1 MQNLPPDIEEGV
13 RELPSLD
20 NIFSKNNH
28 DTAPVLLGNKKQQDA
43 ILALLQRITHDRNKV
58 NDMIFIMSAAYDE
71 IYKKY
76 NIISLFVLVLSS
88 VVTLT
93 EAIRLSMMEY
103 IHKNEIEN
111 TRNISFIM
119 NILTLSFGT
128 IITILSSIIRFR
140 NYRELLEQLKDNL
153 TLLVSYRDKY
163 SKKYYLVLQWTV
175 IDSIS
180 NEELKILD
188 EKIQKYDDDI
198 KSINVIQFM
207 RICDVIK
214 FNRYKAFF
222 DVELQRINMKKNL
235 EIQKII
241 EKSQNQLLRKKETGI
256 FKNFMKTPNSSPL
269 SVKGAMSPLSVKGAT
284 SPFSVKAYNDKDSM

>member
-13 RELPSLD
+13 RRLPSLE
-20 NIFSKNNH
+20 NIFSKHNN
-28 DTAPVLLGNKKQQDA
+28 DTLTALSGNKKQHDA
-43 ILALLQRITHDRNKV
+43 VIALLQRITHDRNKI

-76 NIISLFVLVLSS
+76 NIISLCVLVLSS

-93 EAIRLSMMEY
+93 EAIRLSMMDY
-103 IHKNEIEN
+103 IHKNEVKNEN
-111 TRNISFIM
+111 EKYVSFIM

-175 IDSIS
+175 MDNIS

-214 FNRYKAFF
+214 FNKYKAFF
-222 DVELQRINMKKNL
+222 DVELQKINMKKNIQ
-235 EIQKII
+235 IQKII
-241 EKSQNQLLRKKETGI
+241 EKSQNHLIQKVQKGQR
-256 FKNFMKTPNSSPL
+256 TPNNASPMSAVSS
-269 SVKGAMSPLSVKGAT
+269 VFTMSTKD
-284 SPFSVKAYNDKDSM
+284 YDKD

>member
-256 FKNFMKTPNSSPL
+256 FRNFMKTPNSSPL

-284 SPFSVKAYNDKDSM
+284 SPFSVKAYNDKDSV

>member
-1 MQNLPPDIEEGV
+1 MRNLPHDIEEGV
-13 RELPSLD
+13 RELPSFD
-20 NIFSKNNH
+20 NMSTKN
-28 DTAPVLLGNKKQQDA
+28 LLNDSTYMLISNRKQQDA
-43 ILALLQRITHDRNKV
+43 IIALLQRITQDRNKI

-76 NIISLFVLVLSS
+76 NIISLCVLVLSS
-88 VVTLT
+88 IATLT

-103 IHKNEIEN
+103 MNNEGDLRSAKNV
-111 TRNISFIM
+111 SFVV
-119 NILTLSFGT
+119 NILTLLFGT

-163 SKKYYLVLQWTV
+163 SKKYSLVLQWTA

-207 RICDVIK
+207 RICDVIR

-222 DVELQRINMKKNL
+222 DVELQKINMKKNM

-241 EKSQNQLLRKKETGI
+241 EKSQNHLKKKEGI
-256 FKNFMKTPNSSPL
+256 LNNVTSNSSPM
-269 SVKGAMSPLSVKGAT
+269 SVNHDENVSSQ
-284 SPFSVKAYNDKDSM
+284 

>member
-28 DTAPVLLGNKKQQDA
+28 DTVPVLLGNKKQQDA

-256 FKNFMKTPNSSPL
+256 FRNFMKTPNSSPL

>member
-1 MQNLPPDIEEGV
+1 MRNLPHDIEEGV
-13 RELPSLD
+13 RRLPSLE
-20 NIFSKNNH
+20 NIFSKPNN
-28 DTAPVLLGNKKQQDA
+28 DTTPALLGNKKQHDA
-43 ILALLQRITHDRNKV
+43 VVALLQRITHDRNKI

-76 NIISLFVLVLSS
+76 NIISLCVLVLSS

-103 IHKNEIEN
+103 VNKNEIEDAN
-111 TRNISFIM
+111 VSFIM

-175 IDSIS
+175 MDSIS

-214 FNRYKAFF
+214 FNKYKAFF
-222 DVELQRINMKKNL
+222 DVELQKINMKKNIQ
-235 EIQKII
+235 IQKII
-241 EKSQNQLLRKKETGI
+241 EKSQNHLQ
-256 FKNFMKTPNSSPL
+256 KTPHPSPLSAVNGSFTPL
-269 SVKGAMSPLSVKGAT
+269 SVKESE
-284 SPFSVKAYNDKDSM
+284 KD

>member
-1 MQNLPPDIEEGV
+1 MRNLPPDIEEGV

-20 NIFSKNNH
+20 NIFSKNNP
-28 DTAPVLLGNKKQQDA
+28 DTTPVLLGNKKQQDA
-43 ILALLQRITHDRNKV
+43 ILALLQRITHDRNKI

-76 NIISLFVLVLSS
+76 NIISLCVLVLSS
-88 VVTLT
+88 VVTLV
-93 EAIRLSMMEY
+93 EAIRLSTMEY
-103 IHKNEIEN
+103 IHQNGKEN
-111 TRNISFIM
+111 TNNISFIM
-119 NILTLSFGT
+119 NIMTLSFGT

-222 DVELQRINMKKNL
+222 DVELQRINMKKNI

-241 EKSQNQLLRKKETGI
+241 EKSQNQLMGKKETGI

-269 SVKGAMSPLSVKGAT
+269 SINAENPKP
-284 SPFSVKAYNDKDSM
+284 

>member
-111 TRNISFIM
+111 TRNISF
-119 NILTLSFGT
+119 LATGQKLG
-128 IITILSSIIRFR
+128 
-140 NYRELLEQLKDNL
+140 
-153 TLLVSYRDKY
+153 
-163 SKKYYLVLQWTV
+163 
-175 IDSIS
+175 
-180 NEELKILD
+180 
-188 EKIQKYDDDI
+188 EKT
-198 KSINVIQFM
+198 
-207 RICDVIK
+207 
-214 FNRYKAFF
+214 
-222 DVELQRINMKKNL
+222 
-235 EIQKII
+235 
-241 EKSQNQLLRKKETGI
+241 SQ
-256 FKNFMKTPNSSPL
+256 
-269 SVKGAMSPLSVKGAT
+269 
-284 SPFSVKAYNDKDSM
+284 D

>member
-1 MQNLPPDIEEGV
+1 MRNLPPDIEEGV
-13 RELPSLD
+13 RRLPSLE
-20 NIFSKNNH
+20 NIFSKPNN
-28 DTAPVLLGNKKQQDA
+28 DTTPALLGNKKQHDA
-43 ILALLQRITHDRNKV
+43 VVALLQRITHDRNKI

-76 NIISLFVLVLSS
+76 NIISLCVLVLSS

-103 IHKNEIEN
+103 VNKNEIEDAN
-111 TRNISFIM
+111 VSFIM

-175 IDSIS
+175 MDSIS

-214 FNRYKAFF
+214 FNKYKAFF
-222 DVELQRINMKKNL
+222 DVELQKINMKKNIQ
-235 EIQKII
+235 IQKII
-241 EKSQNQLLRKKETGI
+241 EKSHNHLQ
-256 FKNFMKTPNSSPL
+256 KTPHPSPLSAVNGSFTPL
-269 SVKGAMSPLSVKGAT
+269 SVKESE
-284 SPFSVKAYNDKDSM
+284 KD

>member
-1 MQNLPPDIEEGV
+1 MRNLPPDIEEGV

-28 DTAPVLLGNKKQQDA
+28 DTTPALLGNKKQQDA
-43 ILALLQRITHDRNKV
+43 ILALLQRITHDRNKI

-76 NIISLFVLVLSS
+76 NIISLCVLVLSS

-103 IHKNEIEN
+103 IHQNEIEN
-111 TRNISFIM
+111 TKNISFIM
-119 NILTLSFGT
+119 NIMTLSFGT

-222 DVELQRINMKKNL
+222 DVELQRINMKKNI

-241 EKSQNQLLRKKETGI
+241 EKSQNQLMGKKETGI

-269 SVKGAMSPLSVKGAT
+269 SINGENRERSRERSRDE
-284 SPFSVKAYNDKDSM
+284 S